1 MKNNFYNK
9 NPYINLY
16 EKPSYKSKIS
26 SQVIYGE
33 KFKILSKKKGWLKIK
48 TAFDKYIGYTKNIK
62 YSNKFS
68 PTHKISVQKT
78 NIFSFP
84 KNSNK
89 YKQTKKLPFAS
100 KIEIL
105 KKYKNF
111 IMFEKNKWIYSKDI
125 KKNNFKE
132 KNFIKILNLFVN
144 CKYKWG
150 GKTFDG
156 IDCSA
161 LVQMYYLYNNKYFP
175 RDTKDQ
181 IKIKKGPKNSN
192 NLKKGNIIYWK
203 GHVAVCINSKKLIH
217 AYGPRKKVLI
227 MNIKNTIKIIEKT
240 ANLKVKK
247 ITKI

>member
-1 MKNNFYNK
+1 M
-9 NPYINLY
+9 NLY

-26 SQVIYGE
+26 SQIIYGE

-89 YKQTKKLPFAS
+89 YKQKKKLPFAS
-100 KIEIL
+100 RIEIL

-111 IMFEKNKWIYSKDI
+111 IMFEKNKWIYLKDI

-132 KNFIKILNLFVN
+132 KNFIKILNLFIN

-181 IKIKKGPKNSN
+181 IKIEKGQKNSN

>member
-1 MKNNFYNK
+1 VKNNFYNK

-26 SQVIYGE
+26 SQIIYGE

-100 KIEIL
+100 RIEIL

-111 IMFEKNKWIYSKDI
+111 IMFEKNKWIYLKDI

-132 KNFIKILNLFVN
+132 KNFIKILNLFIN

-150 GKTFDG
+150 GKTFNG

-181 IKIKKGPKNSN
+181 IKIKKGRKNSN

-217 AYGPRKKVLI
+217 AYGPKKKVLI
-227 MNIKNTIKIIEKT
+227 MNIKNTIKIIQKT

>member
-9 NPYINLY
+9 NTYINLY

-26 SQVIYGE
+26 SQIIYGE

-48 TAFDKYIGYTKNIK
+48 TAFDKYVGYTKNIK
-62 YSNKFS
+62 YSNKFT

-89 YKQTKKLPFAS
+89 YIQRNKLPFAS
-100 KIEIL
+100 RIEIL

-132 KNFIKILNLFVN
+132 KNFIKILNLFIS

-161 LVQMYYLYNNKYFP
+161 LLQMYYFYNNKYFP

-181 IKIKKGPKNSN
+181 IKIKKGQKNSN

-217 AYGPRKKVLI
+217 AYGPSKKVLT
-227 MNIKNTIKIIEKT
+227 MNIKNTIEIIKKT
-240 ANLKVKK
+240 ANLKVRK

>member
-9 NPYINLY
+9 NTYINLY

-26 SQVIYGE
+26 SQIIYGE

-48 TAFDKYIGYTKNIK
+48 SAFDKYIGYTKNIK

-89 YKQTKKLPFAS
+89 YKQKKKLPFAS
-100 KIEIL
+100 RIEIL

-132 KNFIKILNLFVN
+132 KKFIKILNLFIN

-181 IKIKKGPKNSN
+181 IKIEKGQKNSN

-217 AYGPRKKVLI
+217 AYGPRKKVLT
-227 MNIKNTIKIIEKT
+227 MNIKNTIEIIEKT
-240 ANLKVKK
+240 ANLKVRK

>member
-1 MKNNFYNK
+1 VKNNFYNK

-16 EKPSYKSKIS
+16 EKPSYRSKIS

-192 NLKKGNIIYWK
+192 NFKKGNIIYWK

>member
-1 MKNNFYNK
+1 VKNNFYNK

-16 EKPSYKSKIS
+16 EKPSYRSKIS

>member
-9 NPYINLY
+9 NTYINLY

-26 SQVIYGE
+26 SQIIYGE

-48 TAFDKYIGYTKNIK
+48 TSFDKYIGYTKNIK

-100 KIEIL
+100 RVEIL

-111 IMFEKNKWIYSKDI
+111 IMFEKNKLIYSKDI
-125 KKNNFKE
+125 KKDNFKE
-132 KNFIKILNLFVN
+132 KNFIKILNLFIS

-161 LVQMYYLYNNKYFP
+161 LVQIYYLYNNKYFP

-181 IKIKKGPKNSN
+181 IKIRKGQKNLN

-217 AYGPRKKVLI
+217 AYGPRKKVLT
-227 MNIKNTIKIIEKT
+227 MNIKNTIEIIEKT
-240 ANLKVKK
+240 ANLKVRKN
-247 ITKI
+247 TKI

>member
-1 MKNNFYNK
+1 M
-9 NPYINLY
+9 NLY

-48 TAFDKYIGYTKNIK
+48 TAFDKYVGYTKNIK

-68 PTHKISVQKT
+68 PTHKISVKKT

-89 YKQTKKLPFAS
+89 YKIKKKLPFAS

-105 KKYKNF
+105 KKNKNF
-111 IMFEKNKWIYSKDI
+111 VMFEKNKWIYLKDI
-125 KKNNFKE
+125 KKDNFKE
-132 KNFIKILNLFVN
+132 KNFIKILNLFIN

-156 IDCSA
+156 VDCSA

-181 IKIKKGPKNSN
+181 IKIKKGYKNSN

>member
-1 MKNNFYNK
+1 M
-9 NPYINLY
+9 NLY
-16 EKPSYKSKIS
+16 EKPSNKSKIS
-26 SQVIYGE
+26 SQIIYGE
-33 KFKILSKKKGWLKIK
+33 KFKILSKKKSWLKIK
-48 TAFDKYIGYTKNIK
+48 TAFDKYVGYTKNIK

-105 KKYKNF
+105 KKDKNF
-111 IMFEKNKWIYSKDI
+111 VMFEKNKWIYLRDI
-125 KKNNFKE
+125 KKDNFKE
-132 KNFIKILNLFVN
+132 KNFIKILNLFIN

-181 IKIKKGPKNSN
+181 IKIRKGQKNSN

-217 AYGPRKKVLI
+217 AYGPRKKVLT
-227 MNIKNTIKIIEKT
+227 MNIKNTIEIIKKT

>member
-1 MKNNFYNK
+1 VKNNFYNK
-9 NPYINLY
+9 NPYMNLY
-16 EKPSYKSKIS
+16 ENPSYKSKIS

-48 TAFDKYIGYTKNIK
+48 TAFDKYVGYTKNIK

-89 YKQTKKLPFAS
+89 YKTKKKLPFAS

-105 KKYKNF
+105 KKDKNF
-111 IMFEKNKWIYSKDI
+111 VMFEKNKWIYLRDI
-125 KKNNFKE
+125 KKDNFKE
-132 KNFIKILNLFVN
+132 KNFIKILNLFIN

-181 IKIKKGPKNSN
+181 IKIKKECKNSN
-192 NLKKGNIIYWK
+192 NFKKGNIIYWK

>member
-9 NPYINLY
+9 NTYINLY

-48 TAFDKYIGYTKNIK
+48 TAFDKYAGYTKNIK
-62 YSNKFS
+62 YSNKFL
-68 PTHKISVQKT
+68 PTHKISVQKA

-89 YKQTKKLPFAS
+89 YKQRQKLPFAS
-100 KIEIL
+100 RIEIL

-111 IMFEKNKWIYSKDI
+111 IMFEKNKWIYLKDI

-132 KNFIKILNLFVN
+132 KNFLKILNLFIN

-161 LVQMYYLYNNKYFP
+161 LLQMYYFYNNKYFP

-181 IKIKKGPKNSN
+181 IKIKKGQKNSN

-217 AYGPRKKVLI
+217 AYGPKKKVLT
-227 MNIKNTIKIIEKT
+227 MNIKNTIEIIEKT
-240 ANLKVKK
+240 ANLKVRK

>member
-26 SQVIYGE
+26 SQIIYGE
-33 KFKILSKKKGWLKIK
+33 KFKILSKKKGWLKIR
-48 TAFDKYIGYTKNIK
+48 TAFDKYVGYTKNIK
-62 YSNKFS
+62 YSNKFL
-68 PTHKISVQKT
+68 PTHKISVQKA

-89 YKQTKKLPFAS
+89 YKQRQKLPFAS
-100 KIEIL
+100 RIEIL

-111 IMFEKNKWIYSKDI
+111 IMFEKNKWIYLKDI

-132 KNFIKILNLFVN
+132 KNFLKILNLFIN

-161 LVQMYYLYNNKYFP
+161 LLQMYYFYNNKYFP

-181 IKIKKGPKNSN
+181 IKIKKGQKNSN

-217 AYGPRKKVLI
+217 AYGPKKKVLT
-227 MNIKNTIKIIEKT
+227 MNIKNTIEIIEKT
-240 ANLKVKK
+240 ANLKVRK

>member
-16 EKPSYKSKIS
+16 EKPSYRSKIS

>member
-26 SQVIYGE
+26 SQIIYGE

-48 TAFDKYIGYTKNIK
+48 TAFDKYVGYTKNIK

-89 YKQTKKLPFAS
+89 YKQRKKLPFAS
-100 KIEIL
+100 RVEIL

-111 IMFEKNKWIYSKDI
+111 IMFEKNKWIYLKDI

-132 KNFIKILNLFVN
+132 KNFIKILNLFIN

-181 IKIKKGPKNSN
+181 IKIRKGQKNSN

>member
-9 NPYINLY
+9 NTYINLY
-16 EKPSYKSKIS
+16 ERPSYKSKIS
-26 SQVIYGE
+26 SQIIYGE
-33 KFKILSKKKGWLKIK
+33 KFKILSKKKKWLKIK
-48 TAFDKYIGYTKNIK
+48 TAFDKYVGYTKNIK

-89 YKQTKKLPFAS
+89 YKQKKKLSFAS

-111 IMFEKNKWIYSKDI
+111 IMFEKNKWIYFKDI

-132 KNFIKILNLFVN
+132 KKFIKILNLFIN

-181 IKIKKGPKNSN
+181 IKIKKGQKNSN

>member
-9 NPYINLY
+9 NTYINLY
-16 EKPSYKSKIS
+16 EKPYYKSKIS
-26 SQVIYGE
+26 SQIIYGE

-48 TAFDKYIGYTKNIK
+48 TAFDKYVGYTKNIK
-62 YSNKFS
+62 YSNKFT

-89 YKQTKKLPFAS
+89 YIQRNKLPFAS
-100 KIEIL
+100 RIEIL

-111 IMFEKNKWIYSKDI
+111 IMFEKNKWIYLKDI

-132 KNFIKILNLFVN
+132 KNFIKILNLFIN

-181 IKIKKGPKNSN
+181 IKIKKGQKNSN

-217 AYGPRKKVLI
+217 AYGPRKKVLT
-227 MNIKNTIKIIEKT
+227 MNIKNTIEIIEKT
-240 ANLKVKK
+240 ANLKVRK

>member
-26 SQVIYGE
+26 SQIIYGE

-48 TAFDKYIGYTKNIK
+48 TAFDKYVGYTKNIK

-89 YKQTKKLPFAS
+89 YKQKKKLPFAS
-100 KIEIL
+100 RIEIL

-111 IMFEKNKWIYSKDI
+111 IMFEKNKWIYLKDI
-125 KKNNFKE
+125 KKNNLKE
-132 KNFIKILNLFVN
+132 KNFLKILNLFIN

-181 IKIKKGPKNSN
+181 IKIRKGQKNLN

-217 AYGPRKKVLI
+217 AYGPRKKVLT
-227 MNIKNTIKIIEKT
+227 MNIKNTIEIIEKT
-240 ANLKVKK
+240 ANLKVRK

>member
-1 MKNNFYNK
+1 M
-9 NPYINLY
+9 NLY
-16 EKPSYKSKIS
+16 EKPSNKSKIS
-26 SQVIYGE
+26 SQIIYGE

-48 TAFDKYIGYTKNIK
+48 TAFDKYVGYAKNIK

-89 YKQTKKLPFAS
+89 YKIKKKLPFAS
-100 KIEIL
+100 RIEIL
-105 KKYKNF
+105 KKDKNF
-111 IMFEKNKWIYSKDI
+111 IMFEKNKWIYLKDI

-132 KNFIKILNLFVN
+132 KNFIKILNLFIN

-181 IKIKKGPKNSN
+181 IKIKKGPKNLN

>member
-16 EKPSYKSKIS
+16 EKPSYKSKVS
-26 SQVIYGE
+26 SQVLYGE

-48 TAFDKYIGYTKNIK
+48 TAFDKYVGYTKKKK
-62 YSNKFS
+62 YSKKFS
-68 PTHKISVQKT
+68 PTHKISVLKV

-89 YKQTKKLPFAS
+89 YKLKKNLPFAS

-111 IMFEKNKWIYSKDI
+111 IMFEKNKWLYLKDI
-125 KKNNFKE
+125 KKNNFEE
-132 KNFIKILNLFVN
+132 KNFIKILKLFIN

-150 GKTFDG
+150 GKSFKG

-161 LVQMYYLYNNKYFP
+161 LVQLYYLYNNKFFP

-181 IKIKKGPKNSN
+181 IKFKKGKKNFY
-192 NLKKGNIIYWK
+192 NLKKGNVIYWK
-203 GHVAVCINSKKLIH
+203 GHVAICLNTKKLIH
-217 AYGPRKKVLI
+217 AYGPKKKVLI
-227 MNIKNTIKIIEKT
+227 MNIKDTIKIIEKS

-247 ITKI
+247 ITRI

>member
-9 NPYINLY
+9 NTYINLY

-26 SQVIYGE
+26 SQIIYGE
-33 KFKILSKKKGWLKIK
+33 KFKILSKKKEWLKIK
-48 TAFDKYIGYTKNIK
+48 TAFDKYVGYTKNIK
-62 YSNKFS
+62 YSNKLT

-89 YKQTKKLPFAS
+89 YKQRKKLPFAS
-100 KIEIL
+100 RVEIL

-111 IMFEKNKWIYSKDI
+111 IMFEKNKWIYLKDI

-132 KNFIKILNLFVN
+132 KNFIKILNLFIN

-150 GKTFDG
+150 GKTFNG

-181 IKIKKGPKNSN
+181 IKIRKGQKNLN

-217 AYGPRKKVLI
+217 AYGPSKKVLT
-227 MNIKNTIKIIEKT
+227 MNIKNTIEIIKKT
-240 ANLKVKK
+240 ANLKVRK

>member
-9 NPYINLY
+9 NTYINLY

-26 SQVIYGE
+26 SQIIYGE

-48 TAFDKYIGYTKNIK
+48 TAFDKYDGYTKNIK

-89 YKQTKKLPFAS
+89 YKIKKKLPFAS

-105 KKYKNF
+105 KKNKNF
-111 IMFEKNKWIYSKDI
+111 VMFEKNKWIYLKDI
-125 KKNNFKE
+125 KKDNFKE
-132 KNFIKILNLFVN
+132 KNFIKILNLFNN

-181 IKIKKGPKNSN
+181 IKIKKGLKNSN

-217 AYGPRKKVLI
+217 AYGPKKKVLI

>member
-9 NPYINLY
+9 NAYVNLY

-26 SQVIYGE
+26 SQIIYGE
-33 KFKILSKKKGWLKIK
+33 KFKILYKKKGWLKIK
-48 TAFDKYIGYTKNIK
+48 TAFDKYVGYTKNIK
-62 YSNKFS
+62 YSNKLT

-89 YKQTKKLPFAS
+89 YKQIKKLPFAS
-100 KIEIL
+100 RIEIL

-111 IMFEKNKWIYSKDI
+111 IMFEKNKWIYLKDI
-125 KKNNFKE
+125 KKDNFKE
-132 KNFIKILNLFVN
+132 KNFIKILNLFIN

-181 IKIKKGPKNSN
+181 IKIKKGQKDSN

-217 AYGPRKKVLI
+217 AYGPRKKVLT
-227 MNIKNTIKIIEKT
+227 MNIKNTIEIIEKT
-240 ANLKVKK
+240 ANLKVRK

>member
-9 NPYINLY
+9 NLYINLY

-48 TAFDKYIGYTKNIK
+48 TAFDKYVGYTKNKK

-68 PTHKISVQKT
+68 PTHKISSLKT
-78 NIFSFP
+78 NIFNFP

-89 YKQTKKLPFAS
+89 YKQTKNLPFAS
-100 KIEIL
+100 RIEIL

-111 IMFEKNKWIYSKDI
+111 IMFEKNKWIYVKDI
-125 KKNNFKE
+125 RKNNHQE
-132 KNFIKILNLFVN
+132 KNFVKILNLFIN

-150 GKTFDG
+150 GKSFNG

-161 LVQMYYLYNNKYFP
+161 LIQIYYLYNNKYFP

-181 IKIKKGPKNSN
+181 IRIKKGHKSLN
-192 NLKKGNIIYWK
+192 NIKKGNIIYWK
-203 GHVAVCINSKKLIH
+203 GHVAACINSKKLIH

-227 MNIKNTIKIIEKT
+227 MNIKNTIKIIKKT

>member
-9 NPYINLY
+9 NTYINLY

-26 SQVIYGE
+26 SQIIYGE

-48 TAFDKYIGYTKNIK
+48 TAFDKYVGYTKNIK

-78 NIFSFP
+78 NIFNFP

-89 YKQTKKLPFAS
+89 YKKRKKLPFAS
-100 KIEIL
+100 RIEIL

-111 IMFEKNKWIYSKDI
+111 IMFEKNKWIYLKDI

-132 KNFIKILNLFVN
+132 KNFIKILNLFIN

-181 IKIKKGPKNSN
+181 IKIKKGYKNLN

-217 AYGPRKKVLI
+217 AYGPRKKVLT

>member
-1 MKNNFYNK
+1 VKNNFYNK
-9 NPYINLY
+9 NSYINLY

-48 TAFDKYIGYTKNIK
+48 TDFDKYIGYTKNIK
-62 YSNKFS
+62 YSHKFS

-78 NIFSFP
+78 NIFNFP

-111 IMFEKNKWIYSKDI
+111 VMFEKNKWIYLKDI

-132 KNFIKILNLFVN
+132 KNFIKILNLFNN

-217 AYGPRKKVLI
+217 AYGPKKKVLI

>member
-9 NPYINLY
+9 NTYINLY

-26 SQVIYGE
+26 SQIIYGE

-48 TAFDKYIGYTKNIK
+48 TAFDKYVGYTKNIK

-100 KIEIL
+100 RVEIL

-111 IMFEKNKWIYSKDI
+111 IMFEKNKWIYLKDI

-132 KNFIKILNLFVN
+132 KNFIKILNLFIN

-161 LVQMYYLYNNKYFP
+161 LVQIYYLYNNKYFP
-175 RDTKDQ
+175 RDTKEQ
-181 IKIKKGPKNSN
+181 IKIKKGIKNSN

-217 AYGPRKKVLI
+217 AYGPRKKVLT

>member
-16 EKPSYKSKIS
+16 EKPSYRSKIS

-48 TAFDKYIGYTKNIK
+48 TAFDKYVGYTKNIK

-100 KIEIL
+100 RIEIL

-111 IMFEKNKWIYSKDI
+111 IMFEKNKWIYLKDI

-132 KNFIKILNLFVN
+132 KNFIKILNLFNN

>member
-9 NPYINLY
+9 NTYINLY

-26 SQVIYGE
+26 SQIIYGE

-48 TAFDKYIGYTKNIK
+48 TAFDKYVGYTKNIK

-100 KIEIL
+100 RVEIL

-111 IMFEKNKWIYSKDI
+111 IMFEKNKWIYSKDV

-132 KNFIKILNLFVN
+132 KNFIKILNLFIN

-161 LVQMYYLYNNKYFP
+161 LLQMYYFYNNKYFP

-181 IKIKKGPKNSN
+181 IKIKKGQKNSN

-217 AYGPRKKVLI
+217 AYGPSKKVLK
-227 MNIKNTIKIIEKT
+227 MNIKNTIEIIEKT
-240 ANLKVKK
+240 ANLKVRK

>member
-1 MKNNFYNK
+1 M
-9 NPYINLY
+9 NLY

-26 SQVIYGE
+26 SQIIYGE

-89 YKQTKKLPFAS
+89 YKIKKKLPFAS
-100 KIEIL
+100 RIEIL

-111 IMFEKNKWIYSKDI
+111 IMFEKNKWIYLRDI
-125 KKNNFKE
+125 KKDNFKE
-132 KNFIKILNLFVN
+132 KNFIKILNLFIN

-181 IKIKKGPKNSN
+181 IKIKKECKNSN
-192 NLKKGNIIYWK
+192 NFKKGNIIYWK

>member
-9 NPYINLY
+9 NTYINLY

-78 NIFSFP
+78 NIFSFS

-89 YKQTKKLPFAS
+89 YVQRKKLPFAS
-100 KIEIL
+100 RIEIL

-111 IMFEKNKWIYSKDI
+111 IMFEKNKWIYLKDI

-132 KNFIKILNLFVN
+132 KNFIKILNLFIN

-181 IKIKKGPKNSN
+181 IKIRKGQKNSN

-217 AYGPRKKVLI
+217 AYGPRKKVLT

>member
-1 MKNNFYNK
+1 VKNNFYNK

-16 EKPSYKSKIS
+16 EKPSYRSKIS

-33 KFKILSKKKGWLKIK
+33 KFKILSKKKRWLKIK